1 MQIAN
6 VRLRL
11 NKVGSDVP
19 LKDVTPA
26 EAMFLHILHG
36 PSNGGSTFGEEF
48 EKITVIGSAKVQGPA
63 TPAKPA
69 VGVPGQPGFV
79 AAVPA
84 SDGLR
89 DRTPAEEY
97 RRLAARYN
105 GARDKLNKPII
116 ESIWPDRLNPK
127 MPDTFKEIQWA
138 EIAGTGIE
146 TAAVNYATG
155 GLAQSVV
162 PNK

>member
-1 MQIAN
+1 MEIAN

-48 EKITVIGSAKVQGPA
+48 EKITVVGQAKVKVGEP
-63 TPAKPA
+63 TPA
-69 VGVPGQPGFV
+69 VGIAGQPGYQ
-79 AAVPA
+79 PA
-84 SDGLR
+84 TDGLR

-97 RRLAARYN
+97 RRLAAKYS

-127 MPDTFKEIQWA
+127 MPNTFKEIQWQ
-138 EIAGTGIE
+138 EVAGVGIE

-155 GLAQSVV
+155 GLATSVI